1 MKKNAI
7 VGQSGGPT
15 AVINASLYGV
25 VYEALNRE
33 DVIGTIYGMINGI
46 EGFLNENMMDM
57 KPFEVNGELELIKTT
72 PGSYLGSCRYK
83 LPEDLTDAVYPQLF
97 EKFEKYNIGIMG
109 TGNIA
114 GIMADTIKK
123 MKGVKLYAVASRT
136 RVKADA
142 FAAKYGCKK
151 AYGSYADLVADKK
164 VDLIYVA
171 TPHSEHYENVKMCL
185 EAGKPV
191 LCEKAF
197 TLNAAQAEE
206 LVRIAAEHKVF
217 LAEAMWTRYMPMLTT
232 IREVIGSG
240 IIGEPKT
247 LTANLGYVISD
258 KERLTNR
265 ALGGGALL
273 DVGVYTINFAL
284 MIFGHNISKIASC
297 CTFTETGVDEQ
308 NAICLQYYDGKVANL
323 NSSMVSLS
331 DRQGII
337 YGTKGFAVV
346 ENINNFESIAVYDRQ
361 YKKVASYKCPKQI
374 SGYEYE
380 VAACIEAI
388 KCGLIECVQMPHSET
403 LRVMRIM
410 DEIRS
415 QWGMKYP
422 CEVQEEEGKHL
433 VELADQPQTAETAET
448 KETAEATVTADVAEA
463 TEAAGAIEATVTAEA
478 LETAKITVTAGS
490 AEAAEVTGTAENTEV
505 SKTAEDI
512 A

>member
-1 MKKNAI
+1 MFGN
-7 VGQSGGPT
+7 
-15 AVINASLYGV
+15 
-25 VYEALNRE
+25 
-33 DVIGTIYGMINGI
+33 
-46 EGFLNENMMDM
+46 F
-57 KPFEVNGELELIKTT
+57 
-72 PGSYLGSCRYK
+72 
-83 LPEDLTDAVYPQLF
+83 
-97 EKFEKYNIGIMG
+97 NIGIMG
-109 TGNIA
+109 SGNIA
-114 GIMADTIKK
+114 GIMAGTINK
-123 MKGVKLYAVASRT
+123 MKNVRVYAVASRQQ
-136 RVKADA
+136 VHADV
-142 FAAKYGCKK
+142 FAGKYGCKK

-171 TPHSEHYENVKMCL
+171 TPHSEHYENVKMCM

-308 NAICLQYYDGKVANL
+308 NAICLQYYDGKAANL

-380 VAACIEAI
+380 VAACIDAI
-388 KCGLIECVQMPHSET
+388 KCGLIECAQMPHSET

-422 CEVQEEEGKHL
+422 CEVQEEEGERERERER
-433 VELADQPQTAETAET
+433 VAELAGRDQTA
-448 KETAEATVTADVAEA
+448 ETAEATVTADVAEA

-478 LETAKITVTAGS
+478 LETAEITVTAGS

>member
-1 MKKNAI
+1 M
-7 VGQSGGPT
+7 
-15 AVINASLYGV
+15 
-25 VYEALNRE
+25 
-33 DVIGTIYGMINGI
+33 
-46 EGFLNENMMDM
+46 
-57 KPFEVNGELELIKTT
+57 
-72 PGSYLGSCRYK
+72 
-83 LPEDLTDAVYPQLF
+83 
-97 EKFEKYNIGIMG
+97 
-109 TGNIA
+109 
-114 GIMADTIKK
+114 
-123 MKGVKLYAVASRT
+123 
-136 RVKADA
+136 
-142 FAAKYGCKK
+142 
-151 AYGSYADLVADKK
+151 
-164 VDLIYVA
+164 
-171 TPHSEHYENVKMCL
+171 
-185 EAGKPV
+185 
-191 LCEKAF
+191 
-197 TLNAAQAEE
+197 
-206 LVRIAAEHKVF
+206 
-217 LAEAMWTRYMPMLTT
+217 
-232 IREVIGSG
+232 
-240 IIGEPKT
+240 
-247 LTANLGYVISD
+247 
-258 KERLTNR
+258 
-265 ALGGGALL
+265 

-308 NAICLQYYDGKVANL
+308 NAICLQYYDGKAANL

-346 ENINNFESIAVYDRQ
+346 ENINNFESIAVYDKQ

-388 KCGLIECVQMPHSET
+388 KCGLIECAQMPHSET

-433 VELADQPQTAETAET
+433 VELADQPQTA
-448 KETAEATVTADVAEA
+448 ETAEATVTADVAEA

>member
-1 MKKNAI
+1 MFGNFN
-7 VGQSGGPT
+7 V
-15 AVINASLYGV
+15 
-25 VYEALNRE
+25 
-33 DVIGTIYGMINGI
+33 
-46 EGFLNENMMDM
+46 
-57 KPFEVNGELELIKTT
+57 
-72 PGSYLGSCRYK
+72 
-83 LPEDLTDAVYPQLF
+83 
-97 EKFEKYNIGIMG
+97 GIMG
-109 TGNIA
+109 SGNIA
-114 GIMADTIKK
+114 GIMAETINK
-123 MKGVKLYAVASRT
+123 MKNVRVYAVASRQQ
-136 RVKADA
+136 VHADV
-142 FAAKYGCKK
+142 FAGKYGCKK
-151 AYGSYADLVADKK
+151 AYGSYADLAADKK

-197 TLNAAQAEE
+197 TLNATQAEE

-247 LTANLGYVISD
+247 LTANLGYVIGS
-258 KERLTNR
+258 KERLTNL

-388 KCGLIECVQMPHSET
+388 KCGLIECAQMPHSET

-422 CEVQEEEGKHL
+422 CEVQEEEGKNL
-433 VELADQPQTAETAET
+433 VELADQPQTA
-448 KETAEATVTADVAEA
+448 ETAEATVTADVAEA
-463 TEAAGAIEATVTAEA
+463 TEAAGAIDATVTAEA

>member
-1 MKKNAI
+1 MFGNFN
-7 VGQSGGPT
+7 V
-15 AVINASLYGV
+15 
-25 VYEALNRE
+25 
-33 DVIGTIYGMINGI
+33 
-46 EGFLNENMMDM
+46 
-57 KPFEVNGELELIKTT
+57 
-72 PGSYLGSCRYK
+72 
-83 LPEDLTDAVYPQLF
+83 
-97 EKFEKYNIGIMG
+97 GIMG
-109 TGNIA
+109 SGNIA
-114 GIMADTIKK
+114 GIMAGTINK
-123 MKGVKLYAVASRT
+123 MKNVRVYAVASRQQ
-136 RVKADA
+136 VHADV
-142 FAAKYGCKK
+142 FAGKYGCKK
-151 AYGSYADLVADKK
+151 AYGSYEDLAADKK

-247 LTANLGYVISD
+247 LTANLGYVISS
-258 KERLTNR
+258 KERLTNL

-284 MIFGHNISKIASC
+284 MIFGHNISKIHSC

-346 ENINNFESIAVYDRQ
+346 ENINNFESTSVYDRQ

-388 KCGLIECVQMPHSET
+388 KCGQIECAQMPHSET

-422 CEVQEEEGKHL
+422 CEVQEEERENL
-433 VELADQPQTAETAET
+433 AELTDQAQMAETAEHADT
-448 KETAEATVTADVAEA
+448 TETAEVMKAGEVT
-463 TEAAGAIEATVTAEA
+463 
-478 LETAKITVTAGS
+478 ETAGGTEVIGTAGT
-490 AEAAEVTGTAENTEV
+490 AGKAEVTATEGSTEV
-505 SKTAEDI
+505 SKIAEAKGTAEITGTRKTEAGLDI
-512 A
+512 KG